1 MTEIEITEDQYIV
14 LLKYFQ
20 GDVIY
25 LDKNVLKDL
34 KNGKFNGE
42 DVKPVDKEILRKF
55 NKILA
60 FKEKKPEKYAK
71 KKWGYPNWTESDKL
85 KKLKEAF
92 PEDYSDESDL
102 PSISTLGPI
111 YSPGSDHLHSS
122 YQEKLEKEEKSLPEI
137 KVPKEGPWGEFTFDE
152 QVEILVEFYSK
163 YDPEKTYDEVY
174 GIVNR
179 RRNKGTPKGTAIP
192 DKPWRKLCERLGE
205 KYGVN
210 PLYFFKDKEESYKP
224 ETPRDPPP
232 FFEGED
238 PRKKESLK
246 EIVELKDKKNI
257 LPQRKAFVDWVN
269 NIFYKEQVDNLDSDE
284 LNIYQYFVKQYLAIE
299 TPFRGLLVYHG
310 LGTGKSATSVITAE
324 GLSKSL
330 PIYTMLP
337 ASLETEYIKEV
348 KRWGD
353 ELFKIDQN
361 NWVLFPLK
369 QIEEDIQLRR
379 KLSKKYGID
388 VQTIK
393 SLFNQTKNKL
403 KNNLKESSDYDEKIG
418 ELMKQLESVKGI
430 FLQSDLKNDQKIYT
444 TTGEPLLKD
453 DEEFSGDC
461 EKLTEIQRKFI
472 DEEINFLVESKYNF
486 IHYNPF
492 PAVTGSEFKE
502 FNVQEFNE
510 EQKEYKTKNQKLVKS
525 LSEKY
530 KYNVENN
537 STYSPFHEEVII
549 VDEVHNFVRE
559 VINESAPAMVFYNW
573 IVNAEDIKIVFLS
586 GTPVINRPA
595 EIAILYNM
603 LRGSISVYEFTVK
616 TDISE
621 EQLQDEL
628 RKQFYT
634 SNSSIEQLHVSK
646 QGGKTVISFIKNKT
660 NFESIL
666 DSDNIVKTVKYNNHT
681 FEEFI
686 DEIYKGL
693 ERFKEITPS
702 KKDFDNLSSQE
713 IKDIKLGKPKIF
725 DQELNLIFNRRQK
738 LFDIHENGNI
748 IDLTDNSKFME
759 YFFDESYNVYPKKKV
774 LLRRMLMGLTSY
786 YPIDRSSIV
795 NMPEIVEAPILPIY
809 EDYKIAKNINLVQC
823 YMSSVQWNKYHEV
836 YTDEK
841 QKDLRRNIYDDD
853 KWHYR
858 IRTRQNC
865 NIVYDDDSFRK
876 RGSDS
881 SLKHKAYDSMLQN
894 GNLEYDKNLKLY
906 SPKFYNILT
915 NIQKFIENDLPSGKI
930 LYYSDFVQDAGS
942 EIFEKILIANGYE
955 KYNSEKQNINELID
969 KNLKKKRFTFITG
982 DQSKDQKRINKESYN
997 HRENIYGEFIQIM
1010 LISSSGAEGISLTG
1024 VRQVHIMEPFWNFI
1038 RIDQVFGRAIR
1049 MKSHIGSDRDKDG
1062 NLLPPLLPE
1071 DKRNVEQYLYLSF
1084 LPEGETV
1091 EEIFTSL
1098 KELEWEEVKDIDD
1111 GQDVKLRLVNDHQG
1125 VYKTIQKILSM
1136 KKETLNRTGDQLL
1149 FDTMEKKHKISL
1161 TITDIIKEASV
1172 DCIQNTRD
1180 DVQLNERCLRF
1191 SDKISSEEAHFP
1203 GIGSERLNELDKRQ
1217 FEANFKYIIKPDI
1230 YVISALKDGEKIFIY
1245 YRIKDADENTDVRY
1259 IRENGKYVCEYN
1271 ENTNLFN
1278 YYEEKDHFLNKQLG
1292 SKLSVFQT
1300 IYKTTEFM
1308 KENQINN
1315 DIFPELDDIVNSE
1328 NILGNIIKYNVDE
1341 RLFYSPKTESKIIT
1355 LYEYEKYKENNRS
1368 TRFLKPIYVRNKKI
1382 FIKSD

>member
-1 MTEIEITEDQYIV
+1 
-14 LLKYFQ
+14 
-20 GDVIY
+20 
-25 LDKNVLKDL
+25 
-34 KNGKFNGE
+34 
-42 DVKPVDKEILRKF
+42 
-55 NKILA
+55 
-60 FKEKKPEKYAK
+60 
-71 KKWGYPNWTESDKL
+71 
-85 KKLKEAF
+85 
-92 PEDYSDESDL
+92 
-102 PSISTLGPI
+102 
-111 YSPGSDHLHSS
+111 
-122 YQEKLEKEEKSLPEI
+122 
-137 KVPKEGPWGEFTFDE
+137 
-152 QVEILVEFYSK
+152 
-163 YDPEKTYDEVY
+163 
-174 GIVNR
+174 
-179 RRNKGTPKGTAIP
+179 
-192 DKPWRKLCERLGE
+192 
-205 KYGVN
+205 
-210 PLYFFKDKEESYKP
+210 
-224 ETPRDPPP
+224 
-232 FFEGED
+232 
-238 PRKKESLK
+238 
-246 EIVELKDKKNI
+246 
-257 LPQRKAFVDWVN
+257 
-269 NIFYKEQVDNLDSDE
+269 
-284 LNIYQYFVKQYLAIE
+284 
-299 TPFRGLLVYHG
+299 
-310 LGTGKSATSVITAE
+310 
-324 GLSKSL
+324 
-330 PIYTMLP
+330 
-337 ASLETEYIKEV
+337 
-348 KRWGD
+348 
-353 ELFKIDQN
+353 
-361 NWVLFPLK
+361 
-369 QIEEDIQLRR
+369 
-379 KLSKKYGID
+379 
-388 VQTIK
+388 
-393 SLFNQTKNKL
+393 
-403 KNNLKESSDYDEKIG
+403 
-418 ELMKQLESVKGI
+418 
-430 FLQSDLKNDQKIYT
+430 
-444 TTGEPLLKD
+444 
-453 DEEFSGDC
+453 
-461 EKLTEIQRKFI
+461 
-472 DEEINFLVESKYNF
+472 
-486 IHYNPF
+486 
-492 PAVTGSEFKE
+492 
-502 FNVQEFNE
+502 
-510 EQKEYKTKNQKLVKS
+510 
-525 LSEKY
+525 
-530 KYNVENN
+530 
-537 STYSPFHEEVII
+537 
-549 VDEVHNFVRE
+549 
-559 VINESAPAMVFYNW
+559 
-573 IVNAEDIKIVFLS
+573 
-586 GTPVINRPA
+586 
-595 EIAILYNM
+595 
-603 LRGSISVYEFTVK
+603 
-616 TDISE
+616 
-621 EQLQDEL
+621 
-628 RKQFYT
+628 
-634 SNSSIEQLHVSK
+634 
-646 QGGKTVISFIKNKT
+646 
-660 NFESIL
+660 
-666 DSDNIVKTVKYNNHT
+666 
-681 FEEFI
+681 
-686 DEIYKGL
+686 
-693 ERFKEITPS
+693 
-702 KKDFDNLSSQE
+702 
-713 IKDIKLGKPKIF
+713 
-725 DQELNLIFNRRQK
+725 
-738 LFDIHENGNI
+738 
-748 IDLTDNSKFME
+748 
-759 YFFDESYNVYPKKKV
+759 
-774 LLRRMLMGLTSY
+774 MGLTSY

-915 NIQKFIENDLPSGKI
+915 NIDKFIENDLPSGKI

-1245 YRIKDADENTDVRY
+1245 YRLKDADENTDVRY

-1308 KENQINN
+1308 KENQISN
-1315 DIFPELDDIVNSE
+1315 DIFPDLDDIVNSE

-1341 RLFYSPKTESKIIT
+1341 RLFYSPKTDSKIIT